1 MDKTA
6 IRQRIKAGARITIIG
21 DSLAAGAGS
30 SCSYKTEEVIMCDG
44 SDVFVR
50 RMAPNSWW
58 GRFQNYLT
66 DKYPGCTVVNNGCG
80 GAFSCQLRKGLS
92 SVFDEDKDDI
102 VFLFLGANDRKR
114 VGGMEELCCNLT
126 WMIRYFKGKK
136 KPVVVF
142 TPNPSTVEN
151 EAYPNRLYHMEDV
164 SNIIIDVAE
173 KEQVLLIDNYNYIM
187 DYLFVTGK
195 KIEDIIFGNGCPN
208 DGCHPADTIQEMI
221 YRNLMRCLGFSVKI
235 DGAIWK

>member
-1 MDKTA
+1 
-6 IRQRIKAGARITIIG
+6 
-21 DSLAAGAGS
+21 
-30 SCSYKTEEVIMCDG
+30 
-44 SDVFVR
+44 
-50 RMAPNSWW
+50 
-58 GRFQNYLT
+58 
-66 DKYPGCTVVNNGCG
+66 
-80 GAFSCQLRKGLS
+80 
-92 SVFDEDKDDI
+92 
-102 VFLFLGANDRKR
+102 
-114 VGGMEELCCNLT
+114 MEELCCNLT

-195 KIEDIIFGNGCPN
+195 KIEDIIFGTGCPN